1 MDNLDSSVIGQF
13 IFYMIALIFS
23 LSVHESAHAWTSNYF
38 GDDLARLQGRIS
50 LNPAVH
56 VDPIGTL
63 LFPAIAFFTHAP
75 LIGWAKPTPVNP
87 LRWRN
92 KRVANFWVSIAGV
105 ICNFI
110 IAIVAGIIIR
120 TLLAANLIYI
130 AGGQD
135 FFKPTSNSL
144 IMEGGVKLLT
154 TFFIL
159 NVALGVFNLIPIP
172 PLDGSH
178 LLYHFLPP
186 AAGARY
192 RAIGQFGFIPLFVLM
207 IFFGPVLS
215 FLLSP
220 VSWGFAHLYNLVY
233 PFGIGDLWDF
243 TRG

>member
-1 MDNLDSSVIGQF
+1 MDSGAIGQF
-13 IFYMIALIFS
+13 ILFMVALIFS

-50 LNPAVH
+50 LNPMVH

-63 LFPAIAFFTHAP
+63 LFPAISFFTGAP

-120 TLLAANLIYI
+120 VLLSAHFIVVAPSGYGLVALPYS
-130 AGGQD
+130 D
-135 FFKPTSNSL
+135 SL
-144 IMEGGVKLLT
+144 ILEGAVQLLT

-159 NVALGVFNLIPIP
+159 NVALGIFNLIPIP
-172 PLDGSH
+172 PLDGSKV
-178 LLYHFLPP
+178 LQSILPP
-186 AAGARY
+186 SFESGFEALER
-192 RAIGQFGFIPLFVLM
+192 FGFILLILAMFTGVFRV
-207 IFFGPVLS
+207 IFGVIMPIAVK
-215 FLLSP
+215 LL
-220 VSWGFAHLYNLVY
+220 L
-233 PFGIGDLWDF
+233 IG
-243 TRG
+243 T